1 MKGLKFMLLPIFP
14 KQFSNWLM
22 SQLTQ
27 IVSSPKIALCWISS
41 LLIICSSLIVILG
54 IVVYKYQFARNT
66 KLTKYDKLR
75 SQNPLLYYK
84 DIATLQ
90 TSLSNLYT
98 LARLTTDDT
107 GKTTTLYLEE
117 VFTEYESTQKLADK
131 LNDLSK
137 NTNVY
142 WTVIEYKTPI
152 ERAAN

>member
-1 MKGLKFMLLPIFP
+1 MLLPTFP
-14 KQFSNWLM
+14 RQISDWLM
-22 SQLTQ
+22 AQLSQG
-27 IVSSPKIALCWISS
+27 VSSPKIALLWVSS
-41 LLIICSSLIVILG
+41 LLMICISLTIILG
-54 IVVYKYQFARNT
+54 VLVYKYQSIQT
-66 KLTKYDKLR
+66 TQTVKYDKLR
-75 SQNPLLYYK
+75 NQNPVLYYK

-98 LARLTTDDT
+98 LAQLTTDAT

-152 ERAAN
+152 ERATN

>member
-1 MKGLKFMLLPIFP
+1 MLLPTFP
-14 KQFSNWLM
+14 RQISNWLM
-22 SQLTQ
+22 AQLLRG
-27 IVSSPKIALCWISS
+27 VSSPKIALLWVSS
-41 LLIICSSLIVILG
+41 LLMICISLIIILG
-54 IVVYKYQFARNT
+54 VLVYKYQSIQTA
-66 KLTKYDKLR
+66 KMVKYDKLR
-75 SQNPLLYYK
+75 NQNPVLYYK

-98 LARLTTDDT
+98 LAQLTTDAT

-137 NTNVY
+137 NSNVY

-152 ERAAN
+152 ERATN